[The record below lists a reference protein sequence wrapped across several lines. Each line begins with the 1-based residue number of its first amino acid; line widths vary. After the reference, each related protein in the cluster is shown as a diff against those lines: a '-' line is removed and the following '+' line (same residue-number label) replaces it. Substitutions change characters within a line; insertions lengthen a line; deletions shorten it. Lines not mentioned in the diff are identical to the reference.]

1 VIGVPAGIVC
11 GRLGW
16 LIFAHQLGITPV
28 LAGPSAE
35 LSVMAAGWLAAA
47 VIATPGEAAVRS
59 RPAQVL
65 RSE

>member
-1 VIGVPAGIVC
+1 MMSMGDG
-11 GRLGW
+11 GRLGG

-28 LAGPSAE
+28 LAVPSAG
-35 LSVMAAGWLAAA
+35 LPVMAAGWLAAA
-47 VIATPGEAAVRS
+47 GVIATLPGEAAVRS